1 MDYWLRLN
9 HPIGCVTANDQ
20 EQVSLRCI
28 RYPIQNKVSTENAD
42 LFKENRQHMFYSQRD
57 LREYFGESE
66 KIKSYLTC
74 KCETCQKTRNTIKG
88 LPTHQEH
95 LRENLPNCD
104 GPLVLALL
112 VILRRIHFIYKLP
125 LSSFQRLDELYK
137 SLGKVEWVEEYFP
150 DEQHRNPFIEAFEEV
165 IGMLQPARFI
175 FDSGRF
181 ETFPKNTRFP
191 FQNVSTIREAREGVG
206 SIERFEILDEYQD
219 SSIENVI
226 DRHPGSVDVIGS
238 HRKFFFAKKSI
249 PLPPKIDALANE
261 IEILQ
266 NVSKFKSDN
275 LIDLLACYE
284 WQNEIHLVFPYINGT
299 LHDILHGQRPS
310 TPLKVSDRNPLPNNW
325 LWKEMV
331 GLSQAL
337 ESIHTQIWIP
347 MAEKATRANVAHCDL
362 KPNNI
367 LVDNVLVGKE
377 KLKITDFGHCFISF
391 ASDDGNSGPMTTHG
405 HPRYAPPETST
416 STDEWEGD
424 HSHDIGVLNYDV
436 WSLAC
441 IMVEVLVYVFDIKEP
456 QQDKTPIAQF
466 HEAIRSSPL
475 NECFYDDTRSVK
487 RCVNE
492 TLTKIGNLVLF
503 DEAHQNYKA
512 SVITLLRD
520 MFNRNPRRRLSSSQ
534 VAERL
539 QSIRADFDKTY
550 NCDERAILVNSYN
563 PKEDSFDERDEI
575 AWKFEIDSAIGFVA
589 MDDIKIRAI
598 SRRKKPEPGESTPC
612 RIRIFENRSEPRL
625 LLIAYAQQ
633 NTNEV
638 KIIRITPPDWCFQPI
653 YLYKEGSR
661 DCVVFRA
668 ECFENGHE
676 SMYTTYVF
684 TFKHLADIYSF
695 QGAILKKEI
704 MHTAEFSRLMK
715 ASMSFTRRHGK
726 AEIPVKNASVQF
738 WAERP
743 VIYLHSSTVSD
754 FEQPQ
759 KPRLKIDT
767 MAIFAK
773 EELIEVPLGDHRKKF
788 SKLGPPPRIQA
799 TVNEKNE
806 HRHFFSHWY
815 PVINPLFDSNGVF
828 ATTPSIQ
835 PGKSTVYYRYR
846 EKSFNWNK
854 DKRGCLKMTYMQI
867 ETNDDRQLMHAV
879 AEEWKP
885 GSGGEIFDP
894 KTGTLILHRP

>member
-310 TPLKVSDRNPLPNNW
+310 TPLKLRQRRWQFGTDDNPWSP
-325 LWKEMV
+325 
-331 GLSQAL
+331 AL
-337 ESIHTQIWIP
+337 RT
-347 MAEKATRANVAHCDL
+347 
-362 KPNNI
+362 
-367 LVDNVLVGKE
+367 
-377 KLKITDFGHCFISF
+377 
-391 ASDDGNSGPMTTHG
+391 
-405 HPRYAPPETST
+405 PETST

-788 SKLGPPPRIQA
+788 SKLGPPPG
-799 TVNEKNE
+799 
-806 HRHFFSHWY
+806 Y
-815 PVINPLFDSNGVF
+815 
-828 ATTPSIQ
+828 
-835 PGKSTVYYRYR
+835 
-846 EKSFNWNK
+846 
-854 DKRGCLKMTYMQI
+854 KR
-867 ETNDDRQLMHAV
+867 R
-879 AEEWKP
+879 
-885 GSGGEIFDP
+885 
-894 KTGTLILHRP
+894 

>member
-9 HPIGCVTANDQ
+9 HPIGCITANDQ
-20 EQVSLRCI
+20 EQLLKCTY
-28 RYPIQNKVSTENAD
+28 YPIWNSGSTENSK
-42 LFKENRQHMFYSQRD
+42 FFTENLRHMFYSQRD
-57 LREYFGESE
+57 LKKYFGESE
-66 KIKSYLTC
+66 RINSYLTC

-88 LPTHQEH
+88 LPTHQKH
-95 LRENLPNCD
+95 LQGKSLTFD

-125 LSSFQRLDELYK
+125 LSAFQRLDELYK

-150 DEQHRNPFIEAFEEV
+150 DEQHRKPFVDAFEEV

-181 ETFPKNTRFP
+181 ENFPKNTRFP

-219 SSIENVI
+219 GSIEKVI
-226 DRHPGSVDVIGS
+226 EKHPGSVD
-238 HRKFFFAKKSI
+238 FFFAKKSI
-249 PLPPKIDALANE
+249 PLSSKIDALANE

-266 NVSKFKSDN
+266 NVAKFKNDN

-284 WQNEIHLVFPYINGT
+284 WQKEIHLVFPYIEGT

-325 LWKEMV
+325 LWEGMV
-331 GLSQAL
+331 GMSQAL

-405 HPRYAPPETST
+405 HPRYAPPETSA

-441 IMVEVLVYVFDIKEP
+441 IMVEVLVYVFDIKEL
-456 QQDKTPIAQF
+456 QQKKTPIAQF

-475 NECFYDDTRSVK
+475 NECFYDDARSVK

-492 TLTKIGNLVLF
+492 TLTKIENFVLF
-503 DEAHQNYKA
+503 DKAHQNYKA

-539 QSIRADFDKTY
+539 QSIRADFDKNY
-550 NCDERAILVNSYN
+550 NCDERAVLVNSYN
-563 PKEDSFDERDEI
+563 PKEDSFDKGDEI

-589 MDDIKIRAI
+589 M
-598 SRRKKPEPGESTPC
+598 
-612 RIRIFENRSEPRL
+612 
-625 LLIAYAQQ
+625 
-633 NTNEV
+633 
-638 KIIRITPPDWCFQPI
+638 
-653 YLYKEGSR
+653 
-661 DCVVFRA
+661 
-668 ECFENGHE
+668 
-676 SMYTTYVF
+676 
-684 TFKHLADIYSF
+684 
-695 QGAILKKEI
+695 
-704 MHTAEFSRLMK
+704 
-715 ASMSFTRRHGK
+715 
-726 AEIPVKNASVQF
+726 
-738 WAERP
+738 
-743 VIYLHSSTVSD
+743 
-754 FEQPQ
+754 
-759 KPRLKIDT
+759 
-767 MAIFAK
+767 
-773 EELIEVPLGDHRKKF
+773 
-788 SKLGPPPRIQA
+788 
-799 TVNEKNE
+799 
-806 HRHFFSHWY
+806 
-815 PVINPLFDSNGVF
+815 
-828 ATTPSIQ
+828 
-835 PGKSTVYYRYR
+835 
-846 EKSFNWNK
+846 
-854 DKRGCLKMTYMQI
+854 
-867 ETNDDRQLMHAV
+867 
-879 AEEWKP
+879 
-885 GSGGEIFDP
+885 
-894 KTGTLILHRP
+894 